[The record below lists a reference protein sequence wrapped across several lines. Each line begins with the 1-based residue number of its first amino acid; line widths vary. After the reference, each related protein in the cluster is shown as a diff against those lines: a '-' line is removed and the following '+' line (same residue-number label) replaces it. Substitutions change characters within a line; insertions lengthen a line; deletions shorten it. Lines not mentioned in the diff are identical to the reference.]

1 MNLTQQD
8 RKWAEQTVEKIR
20 AKMHTV
26 AERCG
31 DKVPYT
37 TKDGVFDDR
46 SGSEDISW
54 WTNGFW
60 GGMMWQMYCLTK
72 DEMYRMKAESLEKKL
87 DAVLMNAAGLDH
99 DNGFKWLPTAVA
111 NYRVSQNEN
120 SYNRAVIAANNL
132 AGRFIRAWN
141 DWGLTD
147 SHLGIILMHAFTA
160 TGVFLM
166 RQFFMGIPTELL
178 EAARIDGLSEYGIW
192 AKLML
197 PLSKPVIA
205 TLCLTSFTFEWNDF
219 MGPLIYLSTTE
230 KKTLQVMLRMF
241 NTQYSSNYALIMAAA
256 TVALIPVLILF
267 VFLQR
272 YFVEGVATSGLK
284 G

>member
-1 MNLTQQD
+1 MTSSNKLTAGD
-8 RKWAEQTVEKIR
+8 IVKKVLLYAALIFMAFIMLVPFAWMISASLKFEKDVFSFPI
-20 AKMHTV
+20 V
-26 AERCG
+26 WIPENPQWG
-31 DKVPYT
+31 NYSEIWQKVPLLT
-37 TKDGVFDDR
+37 
-46 SGSEDISW
+46 
-54 WTNGFW
+54 GFFNSVKLTVCVTLLQLATSSLAAYAFAKLEFKGRDTIFMLYIMTIAIPW
-60 GGMMWQMYCLTK
+60 QVYMVPQYKMMTI
-72 DEMYRMKAESLEKKL
+72 
-87 DAVLMNAAGLDH
+87 
-99 DNGFKWLPTAVA
+99 F
-111 NYRVSQNEN
+111 
-120 SYNRAVIAANNL
+120 
-132 AGRFIRAWN
+132 
-141 DWGLTD
+141 GLTD
-147 SHLGIILMHAFTA
+147 SHLGIVLMHAFTA

>member
-1 MNLTQQD
+1 MTSSNKLTAGD
-8 RKWAEQTVEKIR
+8 IVKKVLLYAALILMAFIMLVPFAWMISASLKFEKDVFSFPI
-20 AKMHTV
+20 V
-26 AERCG
+26 WFPENPQWG
-31 DKVPYT
+31 NYSEIWQKVPLLT
-37 TKDGVFDDR
+37 
-46 SGSEDISW
+46 
-54 WTNGFW
+54 GFFNSVKLTICVTLLQLATSSLAAYAFAKLEFKGRDTIFMLYIMTIAIPW
-60 GGMMWQMYCLTK
+60 QVYMVPQYKMMTI
-72 DEMYRMKAESLEKKL
+72 
-87 DAVLMNAAGLDH
+87 
-99 DNGFKWLPTAVA
+99 F
-111 NYRVSQNEN
+111 
-120 SYNRAVIAANNL
+120 
-132 AGRFIRAWN
+132 
-141 DWGLTD
+141 GLTD
-147 SHLGIILMHAFTA
+147 SHLGIVLMHAFTA

>member
-1 MNLTQQD
+1 
-8 RKWAEQTVEKIR
+8 
-20 AKMHTV
+20 MHTV

>member
-1 MNLTQQD
+1 MTSSNKLTAGD
-8 RKWAEQTVEKIR
+8 IVKKVLLYAALILMAFVMLVPFAWMISASLKFEKDVFSFPI
-20 AKMHTV
+20 V
-26 AERCG
+26 WFPENPQWG
-31 DKVPYT
+31 NYSEIWQKVPLLT
-37 TKDGVFDDR
+37 
-46 SGSEDISW
+46 
-54 WTNGFW
+54 GFFNSVKLTVCVTLLQLATSSLAAYAFAKLEFKGRDTIFMLYIMTIAIPW
-60 GGMMWQMYCLTK
+60 QVYMVPQYKMMTI
-72 DEMYRMKAESLEKKL
+72 
-87 DAVLMNAAGLDH
+87 
-99 DNGFKWLPTAVA
+99 F
-111 NYRVSQNEN
+111 
-120 SYNRAVIAANNL
+120 
-132 AGRFIRAWN
+132 
-141 DWGLTD
+141 GLTD
-147 SHLGIILMHAFTA
+147 SHLGIVLMHAFTA

-272 YFVEGVATSGLK
+272 YFDLFFSCV
-284 G
+284 